1 MRNDMALT
9 AWSRAVVV
17 IIVLACVLGAAGRPL
32 RAAAALSATDY
43 IEIQQLV
50 ARTAYALDTAAD
62 KGKTFAALFTADGT
76 LRAKTPQPYEVKG
89 RDQLAAFAMGD
100 LTHRGPAYVREY
112 VTNHV
117 ISSAPEGATGRVYL
131 VWIEV
136 EENGRPGAIQSGGRY
151 EDVYV
156 KTPAGWRIKARTLVP
171 SKLGPRVP

>member
-1 MRNDMALT
+1 MA
-9 AWSRAVVV
+9 SSVRARALPV
-17 IIVLACVLGAAGRPL
+17 IVALASVLAASGHSLGAAP
-32 RAAAALSATDY
+32 ALSPTDY

-50 ARTAYALDTAAD
+50 ARTSYALDTAAD
-62 KGKTFAALFTADGT
+62 KGKAFAGLFTADGT
-76 LRAKTPQPYEVKG
+76 LKAKTAQPYEVKG

-100 LTHRGPAYVREY
+100 LAHRGPAYVREY

-117 ISSAPEGATGRVYL
+117 ISPSAEGATGRVYL
-131 VWIEV
+131 VWVEV

-156 KTPAGWRIKARTLVP
+156 RTPTGWRIKMRTFVA

>member
-1 MRNDMALT
+1 MA
-9 AWSRAVVV
+9 SRIRARALPV
-17 IIVLACVLGAAGRPL
+17 IVALASVLPAAGDSLGAAPT
-32 RAAAALSATDY
+32 LSATDY

-50 ARTAYALDTAAD
+50 ARTSYALDTGAD
-62 KGKTFAALFTADGT
+62 KGKTFAGLFTADGT
-76 LRAKTPQPYEVKG
+76 LKAKTPQPYEVKG

-100 LTHRGPAYVREY
+100 PTHRGPAYVREY

-117 ISSAPEGATGRVYL
+117 ISPSAEGATGRVYL

-156 KTPAGWRIKARTLVP
+156 RTPAGWRIKARTFVA